1 MILHR
6 SKEEVTRFN
15 WFKWI
20 VMLILFIILII
31 MLLTGRAFDRPT
43 VSDTETPDTT
53 AQVEE
58 AAMPEIAAPTFD
70 APDGDLTSGEVT
82 LSGTGTPGSD
92 VEVVVDDEVIGTAK
106 VGDDG
111 TWSLTTDLEAGDYD
125 LGVRALDAD
134 GKVAAE
140 ADGFSLSIGEA
151 LAAPSIDLPTAG
163 LAAGAVTLTGLG
175 TPGSEIDVIV
185 DGMSV
190 GTTTVGDDGS
200 WSLDAD
206 LPEGDVDFSLAATRG
221 GETAVSDPI
230 SFNIDP
236 RFVAPTLNLP
246 DGELEAGTIALTG
259 TGTPGS
265 TVDITVDGEVV
276 GTTTVGDDGNWSF
289 DLDWPEGGDYEIGA
303 RTLDA
308 DGNIA
313 AEMDPMPFTLTGLS
327 ALAMPTIDLPEFGF
341 STGPFTLTGNGRP
354 GDEIELVVDGEVV
367 GSTTVGDDGTW
378 SFDLDLPEGEYEIAT
393 RAYDANGNLLAE
405 TDPATMSVSTLDI
418 QVPVVDLPEGG
429 LSVGAASLSGTGTPG
444 TDIEILVDGE
454 AVGKTKVGDDGTWS
468 FDLDLPEGDYEVAV
482 QAVDANGQVITSSN
496 SSLISLNPAG
506 DETPLAITEP
516 MDGATLQSGELTLTG
531 TGTPGAEIEILD
543 NGEVIGTAVIG
554 DDGTWTFTFKPEPG
568 NHEYGVR
575 NMGDDAAASS
585 VMTTIETPMTDT
597 SDVGVCDNPEPGI
610 DQGDTYVVGECE
622 WLIRI
627 ANRLGI
633 EYDALISVNPQIE
646 NPNVIYPGQIINL
659 PPR

>member
-1 MILHR
+1 MMAH
-6 SKEEVTRFN
+6 
-15 WFKWI
+15 
-20 VMLILFIILII
+20 
-31 MLLTGRAFDRPT
+31 G
-43 VSDTETPDTT
+43 
-53 AQVEE
+53 
-58 AAMPEIAAPTFD
+58 
-70 APDGDLTSGEVT
+70 
-82 LSGTGTPGSD
+82 LSQRIWKP
-92 VEVVVDDEVIGTAK
+92 
-106 VGDDG
+106 
-111 TWSLTTDLEAGDYD
+111 GDYE
-125 LGVRALDAD
+125 LRARALDAD
-134 GKVAAE
+134 GNVAAE
-140 ADGFSLSIGEA
+140 ADSISLSVGEA
-151 LAAPSIDLPTAG
+151 LAAPSIDLPSAG
-163 LAAGAVTLTGLG
+163 LAAGAITLTGLG
-175 TPGSEIDVIV
+175 TPGSEIDVMV
-185 DGMSV
+185 DGVSV
-190 GTTTVGDDGS
+190 GTTTVGDDGT

-206 LPEGDVDFSLAATRG
+206 LPEGDVDFSLSATRG
-221 GETAVSDPI
+221 EETAVSDPI
-230 SFNIDP
+230 SFSIDP

-246 DGELEAGTIALTG
+246 AGELTAGTVNLTG

-265 TVDITVDGEVV
+265 TVDVTVDGEVV

-313 AEMDPMPFTLTGLS
+313 AEMDPIAFSLAGLS
-327 ALAMPTIDLPEFGF
+327 ALAMPSIDWPEFDF
-341 STGPFTLTGNGRP
+341 PTGPFALSGNGRP
-354 GDEIELVVDGEVV
+354 GDEIEVVVDGEVV
-367 GSTTVGDDGTW
+367 GTTTVGEDGTWSFDLDLPEGEYDLATRAYDANGNLLAETDANTITVSADAPGATAGGLDLSIPEINFPEFGFPAGLFSLTGKGQPGSEVEVVVDGEVVGKTIVGEDGTW
-378 SFDLDLPEGEYEIAT
+378 SFDLDLPEGEYEVAT
-393 RAYDANGNLLAE
+393 RAYDADGNLLAE
-405 TDPATMSVSTLDI
+405 TDPEPLSVSTLDI
-418 QVPVVDLPEGG
+418 QVPVVELPEGG
-429 LSVGAASLSGTGTPG
+429 FSVGAASLSGTGTPG
-444 TDIEILVDGE
+444 TDIEIVVDGE
-454 AVGKTKVGDDGTWS
+454 VVGKTKVGDDGTWS

-506 DETPLAITEP
+506 DTAPLAITEP

-531 TGTPGAEIEILD
+531 IGTPGAEIEILD

-554 DDGTWTFTFKPEPG
+554 DDGTWSYSFEPEPG

-575 NMGDDAAASS
+575 NVGDDAAASS

-597 SDVGVCDNPEPGI
+597 SAVGICDNPEPGI

-633 EYDALISVNPQIE
+633 EYDSLIGVNPQIE